1 MWSMKDYK
9 FTKLWSYDF
18 SFEGAGMLTSSLSN
32 KEAAAEMN
40 DQPTNWVRE
49 IEHLADLAN

>member
-1 MWSMKDYK
+1 MKDYK
-9 FTKLWSYDF
+9 FTKLQSYDF
-18 SFEGAGMLTSSLSN
+18 SFEGAGMLTSSLSS

-49 IEHLADLAN
+49 IEHLADLAY

>member
-9 FTKLWSYDF
+9 FTKLRSYDF
-18 SFEGAGMLTSSLSN
+18 SFEGAGMLTSSLSS

-49 IEHLADLAN
+49 IQHLPG

>member
-1 MWSMKDYK
+1 MWSMNYK
-9 FTKLWSYDF
+9 FTKLRSYDF

-49 IEHLADLAN
+49 IEHLADLAH